1 MARPKY
7 IPTDRERRVLDHV
20 ENPRYDRQ
28 IVNGLDP
35 FINQSAPEAMRG
47 FYTPIELSDLKQL
60 KGTDRDVEAR
70 MPVKIT
76 RHYFEMARS
85 SPALQRLV
93 KASGDETANLEGE
106 EDPASQL
113 DYSPV
118 EGLLHKYELALLY
131 VISTCSAHCRFC
143 YREDLIARKDIER
156 ADGTVKKKGL
166 ARVNEVTDYI
176 RAHNAAVDANGGR
189 HPETGRPKLREI
201 LLSGGDPMVL
211 PNSKLAAWFTA
222 LAEAGAEVIRVGT
235 KELAFHPD
243 RFDDAFLSMLDLFH
257 EVYPDVAVRLMVHF
271 NHPDE
276 LLAKD
281 ADGSYAKGENGQL
294 QWNTST
300 RRAVDAVVS
309 RGWVSVENQSPIIRG
324 VNDDPDAL
332 RILQRTLKAAGI
344 ENHYFFGGRN
354 IVAYKAFN
362 VPIETAWHILN
373 ESQRGLSGVE
383 SRARLAVVH
392 FKGKTE
398 VAAVT
403 EEPIP
408 GLPGA
413 ENGVVIFKVLRSPG
427 DARERG
433 KTAIVG
439 RNPEAL
445 WFDDYVDR
453 VIIDEAGLFDY
464 LRVRRLTGVPS
475 RIPSRPSGKGQ
486 HRLARLASRQ
496 RNGAATKGSTSTAPR
511 SNRSASRPVNNA
523 RYTRGSWG
531 GGPKRSNSASTSA
544 VVRVLALKRWRR
556 SSASMRRCAAE

>member
-1 MARPKY
+1 MARTDNTKTRRAKY
-7 IPTDRERRVLDHV
+7 QPTSRERLVLDQV

-35 FINQSAPEAMRG
+35 FISESAPDDMRG
-47 FYTPIELSDLKQL
+47 FYTPVELSGLSRL

-76 RHYFEMARS
+76 RHYFEMARN

-93 KASGDETANLEGE
+93 KASPDETGNLEGD
-106 EDPASQL
+106 EDPAGQL

-118 EGLLHKYELALLY
+118 EGLLHKYEMALLY

-143 YREDLIARKDIER
+143 YREELIARKDIAR

-166 ARVNEVTDYI
+166 AQLKEVTDYI
-176 RAHNAAVDANGGR
+176 RDHNAAVAANGGS

-211 PNSKLAAWFTA
+211 PNSKLAGWFTA
-222 LAEAGAEVIRVGT
+222 LAEAGTEVIRVGT

-243 RFDDAFLSMLDLFH
+243 RFDDAFLAMVDRFH
-257 EVYPDVAVRLMVHF
+257 EVYPDVALRLMVHF

-276 LLAKD
+276 LLATG
-281 ADGSYAKGENGQL
+281 ADGGYVTGDNGQY
-294 QWNTST
+294 QWHPST

-309 RGWVSVENQSPIIRG
+309 RGWISVENQSPIIRG
-324 VNDDPDAL
+324 VNDDADAL

-362 VPIETAWHILN
+362 VPIETAWRILN
-373 ESQRGLSGVE
+373 ESQQGLSGVE
-383 SRARLAVVH
+383 AHARLACVH

-403 EEPIP
+403 DEPIP
-408 GLPGA
+408 GMPGA
-413 ENGVVIFKVLRSPG
+413 ENGVVVFKVLRSPG
-427 DARERG
+427 DASGRG
-433 KTAIVG
+433 KVAIVG

-445 WFDDYVDR
+445 WFDDYEDR
-453 VIIDEAGLFDY
+453 VIVDEAGLFNF
-464 LRVRRLTGVPS
+464 R
-475 RIPSRPSGKGQ
+475 RPSA
-486 HRLARLASRQ
+486 ARI
-496 RNGAATKGSTSTAPR
+496 AAA
-511 SNRSASRPVNNA
+511 RSASTP
-523 RYTRGSWG
+523 
-531 GGPKRSNSASTSA
+531 
-544 VVRVLALKRWRR
+544 
-556 SSASMRRCAAE
+556 ASMRRTPAERHRDEEIHKHRTTPQPKA

>member
-1 MARPKY
+1 MKKTKY
-7 IPTDRERRVLDHV
+7 VPTDRERQVLDHV

-35 FINQSAPEAMRG
+35 FINDTAPEDMRG
-47 FYTPIELSDLKQL
+47 FYTPVELSDLQSL
-60 KGTDRDVEAR
+60 KGTDRDVEDR

-76 RHYFEMARS
+76 RHYFDMARH
-85 SPALQRLV
+85 SPALQKLV
-93 KASGDETANLEGE
+93 KGSVDETLNLDGE

-113 DYSPV
+113 NYSPV
-118 EGLLHKYELALLY
+118 EGILHKYEMALLY

-143 YREDLIARKDIER
+143 YREELIARKDIER

-166 ARVNEVTDYI
+166 AQIAEVTDYI
-176 RAHNAAVDANGGR
+176 RTHNAAVKANGGR

-211 PNSKLAAWFTA
+211 PNSKLAGWFTA

-243 RFDDAFLSMLDLFH
+243 RFDEAFLSMIDRFH
-257 EVYPDVAVRLMVHF
+257 EVYPDVALRLMVHF

-281 ADGSYAKGENGQL
+281 AGGNYIADDYGHYR
-294 QWNTST
+294 WNPST

-309 RGWVSVENQSPIIRG
+309 RGWICVENQSPIIRG
-324 VNDDPDAL
+324 VNDDADAL

-362 VPIETAWHILN
+362 VPIETAWHLLN
-373 ESQRGLSGVE
+373 DSQRGLSGVE
-383 SRARLAVVH
+383 AHARLTCVH

-413 ENGVVIFKVLRSPG
+413 ENGVVIFKVLRSPA
-427 DARERG
+427 DAGERG
-433 KTAIVG
+433 KVAIVG

-445 WFDDYVDR
+445 WFDDYTDR

-464 LRVRRLTGVPS
+464 YRSAEKSPAASTNGSTPASPS
-475 RIPSRPSGKGQ
+475 RRTPADR
-486 HRLARLASRQ
+486 HRDEEIHKHRTPVQ
-496 RNGAATKGSTSTAPR
+496 RRA
-511 SNRSASRPVNNA
+511 
-523 RYTRGSWG
+523 
-531 GGPKRSNSASTSA
+531 
-544 VVRVLALKRWRR
+544 
-556 SSASMRRCAAE
+556 